1 MAKFINIG
9 NGAFV
14 NANKISAI
22 ISSDAD
28 KVRKVM
34 LKHGCD
40 RTSAEVYDV
49 TDDAET
55 RSIILLND
63 ESIVVSSV
71 SASEL
76 NKRFTKI
83 ANDSSLD
90 C

>member
-1 MAKFINIG
+1 MVQSLPLSKQL
-9 NGAFV
+9 
-14 NANKISAI
+14 I
-22 ISSDAD
+22 IFDLLIVSDFN
-28 KVRKVM
+28 
-34 LKHGCD
+34 KHGCD

-83 ANDSSLD
+83 ANNSSLD